1 MSKIGVGK
9 IIYEFSKKIRD
20 IKLELDELGGP
31 TSDMPELITSA
42 NLLRSNEYLT
52 KVSQK
57 QSELLSAYGQYSKVL
72 EDMIT
77 VVFDIQNDLK
87 NILREQSNLISNRKS
102 RKSSISKNKR
112 KSTTKRK
119 PPVSKNKRKST
130 TKRKSSKK

>member
-1 MSKIGVGK
+1 MSKIGVGET
-9 IIYEFSKKIRD
+9 IYEFSKKIQD
-20 IKLELDELGGP
+20 IKSELDELGGP
-31 TSDMPELITSA
+31 TLDMPELITSA

-52 KVSQK
+52 KVSKK

-102 RKSSISKNKR
+102 RKPSISKTKK
-112 KSTTKRK
+112 KSTTRK
-119 PPVSKNKRKST
+119 YSISKNKRKST

>member
-1 MSKIGVGK
+1 MSKLGVGE
-9 IIYEFSKKIRD
+9 IIYEFSKKIQD

-31 TSDMPELITSA
+31 TSDMPELITST
-42 NLLRSNEYLT
+42 NLLRSNEYLA
-52 KVSQK
+52 KVSKK

-87 NILREQSNLISNRKS
+87 DILREQSNLISNKKS
-102 RKSSISKNKR
+102 RKSSISKNK
-112 KSTTKRK
+112 K
-119 PPVSKNKRKST
+119 KST

>member
-1 MSKIGVGK
+1 MSKIGVGA
-9 IIYEFSKKIRD
+9 IIYEFSKKIQN

-31 TSDMPELITSA
+31 TSDMPELITST
-42 NLLRSNEYLT
+42 NLLRSNEHLS
-52 KVSQK
+52 KVSEK

-87 NILREQSNLISNRKS
+87 SILREQSNLISNTKS

-112 KSTTKRK
+112 KST
-119 PPVSKNKRKST
+119 PKRKST
-130 TKRKSSKK
+130 KK